1 MDKDVIAVNQ
11 DSAGVQAF
19 KYAVKDSVET
29 WIKPLQRG
37 DWAVCFL
44 NRSKSDKPVDF
55 NWASESVV
63 DELSGK
69 ALDAKTKSYAVKN
82 LWTKKETGATNQPL
96 KAVVP
101 GHDVLM
107 VRLTQQ
113 RSK

>member
-1 MDKDVIAVNQ
+1 
-11 DSAGVQAF
+11 
-19 KYAVKDSVET
+19 VKDSVET
-29 WIKPLQRG
+29 WIKPLHRG

-44 NRSKSDKPVDF
+44 NRSKTAKPIDF
-55 NWASESVV
+55 NWANESVT
-63 DELSGK
+63 DDLSGK
-69 ALDAKTKSYAVKN
+69 TLDAKAVSYTIKN
-82 LWTKKETGATNQPL
+82 IWDKKAAGATTQAL